1 MVELLLEKFQKYNDR
16 EVKMDAIECI
26 KGRRSIRRFE
36 DKNVSHET
44 IEKIVATAAMAP
56 SWKNTQVTRYI
67 AIEGEAKEALAKC
80 TTIWEKNG
88 DIIRNAP
95 VVIAVCAISGRS
107 GYEKDGSFSTNKGDR
122 WEMFDVG
129 VASEAFCLAAY
140 EAGLGT
146 VILGLYDDNA
156 PEVIGVPEGQ
166 QLIALIP
173 MGYPA
178 ESPEAPRRKEVSDLL
193 SYR

>member
-1 MVELLLEKFQKYNDR
+1 
-16 EVKMDAIECI
+16 MDAIACI

-36 DKNVSHET
+36 DKPVSHET
-44 IEKIVATAAMAP
+44 IEQIVSVASMAP

-67 AIEGEAKEALAKC
+67 AVEGEAKEALAKC

-88 DIIRNAP
+88 DIICNAP
-95 VVIAVCAISGRS
+95 VVIAVCAVKNRS
-107 GYEKDGSFSTNKGDR
+107 GYERDGSFSTNKGDK
-122 WEMFDVG
+122 WEMYDVG
-129 VASEAFCLAAY
+129 AASEAFCLAAY

-156 PEVIGVPEGQ
+156 PEVLGVPEGQ
-166 QLIALIP
+166 ELIALIP

-178 ESPEAPRRKEVSDLL
+178 ESPEAPRRKEVSELL

>member
-1 MVELLLEKFQKYNDR
+1 
-16 EVKMDAIECI
+16 MDAITCI

-36 DKNVSHET
+36 DKPVSHET
-44 IEKIVATAAMAP
+44 IEQIVSVASMAP

-67 AIEGEAKEALAKC
+67 AVEGESKEALAKC

-95 VVIAVCAISGRS
+95 VVIAVCAVKNRS
-107 GYEKDGSFSTNKGDR
+107 GYERDGSFSTSKGDK
-122 WEMFDVG
+122 WEMYDVG

-156 PEVIGVPEGQ
+156 PEVLGVPEGQ
-166 QLIALIP
+166 ELIALIP

-178 ESPEAPRRKEVSDLL
+178 ESPEAPRRKEVSELL

>member
-1 MVELLLEKFQKYNDR
+1 ME
-16 EVKMDAIECI
+16 AIECI
-26 KGRRSIRRFE
+26 KGRRSIRNFDPRP
-36 DKNVSHET
+36 VSHET
-44 IEKIVATAAMAP
+44 LESIVATAAMAP

-67 AIEGEAKEALAKC
+67 ALEGAAKDALSKC
-80 TTIWEKNG
+80 TNIWPGNG
-88 DIIRNAP
+88 KIIDSAP
-95 VVIAVCAISGRS
+95 MVIAVCAVSKRS
-107 GYEKDGSFSTNKGDR
+107 GYEKDGSFSTSKGDK

-129 VASEAFCLAAY
+129 CASEAFCLAAH

-166 QLIALIP
+166 ELIALIP
-173 MGYPA
+173 IGYPA
-178 ESPEAPRRKEVSDLL
+178 ESPAAPRRKEVADLL

>member
-1 MVELLLEKFQKYNDR
+1 MILYDKSKKQSFTVE
-16 EVKMDAIECI
+16 EVQMDAIECI

-36 DKNVSHET
+36 DRPVPHDI
-44 IEKIVATAAMAP
+44 IEKIVSTAAMAP

-67 AIEGEAKEALAKC
+67 AIEGEAKNKVAAC
-80 TTIWEKNG
+80 TNIWPKNG
-88 DIIRNAP
+88 DIINGAP
-95 VVIAVCAISGRS
+95 MVIAVCAIQKRS
-107 GYEKDGSFSTNKGDR
+107 GYEKDGSFSTNKGDK

-129 VASEAFCLAAY
+129 AASEAFCLAAH

-146 VILGLYDDNA
+146 VILGLYDDNC

-166 QLIALIP
+166 ELIALIP
-173 MGYPA
+173 IGYPA

-193 SYR
+193 SFR